1 MAIFL
6 SSSSCFAFS
15 GLSIISS
22 LSDGST
28 LEGVDISVQI
38 NHKSVQK
45 NISNQLFPKPV
56 AVVAMMFVVVGVV
69 VVVVIAIVVVVA
81 RH

>member
-1 MAIFL
+1 M
-6 SSSSCFAFS
+6 
-15 GLSIISS
+15 
-22 LSDGST
+22 
-28 LEGVDISVQI
+28 EGVDISVQI